1 MKKTLVFATV
11 AVLSASCLLPA
22 EAALTVSRSRVIV
35 NEGDKS
41 VSMSVTNRNTQEP
54 YLAQT
59 WIEDEAETK
68 VTSPLMVLPPVQRIE
83 AGAKSAVR
91 VQVLPDVSK
100 LPKDRESVFW
110 FNLREI
116 PPRSDKPNVLT
127 LALQTRLKIF
137 WRPASIKVDA
147 KSESFPGIQNVTLA
161 KNGNNYTLNNPTP
174 YHLTFVEGRS
184 AVKGKGKEGFEPVM
198 VAPKAQ
204 ATLNVGASDLGATP
218 VLVFVNDYGS
228 LRLLPFQC
236 TGFVC
241 KALPV
246 ITPES

>member
-1 MKKTLVFATV
+1 MKKTIVVVMV
-11 AVLSASCLLPA
+11 AALSASCLLPA
-22 EAALTVSRSRVIV
+22 EAALTVNRSRAIV

-41 VSMSVTNRNTQEP
+41 VSMTVTNRNSREP

-59 WIEDEAETK
+59 WIENEAEEK
-68 VTSPLMVLPPVQRIE
+68 LTSPLMVLPPVQRIE
-83 AGAKSAVR
+83 SGGKSSVR
-91 VQVLPDVSK
+91 IQVLPEVDK

-116 PPRSDKPNVLT
+116 PPRSEKPNVLT

-137 WRPASIKVDA
+137 WRPAAIKVDA
-147 KSESFPGIQNVTLA
+147 KTDTVPGMGTVTLVR
-161 KNGNNYTLNNPTP
+161 NGNHYELNNPTP

-184 AVKGKGKEGFEPVM
+184 AVKGKGLEGFEPVM
-198 VAPKAQ
+198 VAPKSKAPLSIGVQ
-204 ATLNVGASDLGATP
+204 ALGNTP

-236 TGFVC
+236 AGNTC
-241 KALPV
+241 KAQSV
-246 ITPES
+246 ITPE

>member
-11 AVLSASCLLPA
+11 AVLSASSLLPA

-41 VSMSVTNRNTQEP
+41 VSMSVTNRNTQAP

-59 WIEDEAETK
+59 WIEDEKEAK

-83 AGAKSAVR
+83 AGSKSAVR
-91 VQVLPDVSK
+91 VQVLPDIGK

-137 WRPASIKVDA
+137 WRPASIKVDS
-147 KSESFPGIQNVTLA
+147 KSDSFPGIQNVTLA
-161 KNGNNYTLNNPTP
+161 KQGNSYTLNNPTP

-184 AVKGKGKEGFEPVM
+184 SVKGKGLEGFEPIM

-204 ATLNVGASDLGATP
+204 TALNVSAADLGATP
-218 VLVFVNDYGS
+218 VLVFVMITVAYC
-228 LRLLPFQC
+228 LLPFQC
-236 TGFVC
+236 TGSAC
-241 KALPV
+241 KAQPV
-246 ITPES
+246 ITPEN